1 MEAATPLRKPHVGTA
16 GDRLIVHDLTVEDE
30 SAARVVREREQ
41 AGEEPAKT
49 VTDAIEIGVRVL
61 DREQAAANAEYVKT
75 EFERASRQLEQE
87 FTDKARTV
95 ADFFGSKVDEV
106 FGPDGR
112 QAKELEKLFSDGSSA
127 SVQNRVREL
136 MNETMV
142 RAREDLMRAFTSG
155 DASNPLADFK
165 NSMTNAVKEADR
177 RRHID
182 QQRLQT
188 QMTELE
194 KQLQALRLEK
204 EKLEEVEAERE
215 RGTAKGRTFEEQV
228 FATLDAIAAQQ
239 GDVAEPVG
247 DLKGAT
253 GKTGDVVVAIDA
265 CNGPARGRIVF
276 EAKNSRLTKPGAFEE
291 LDRALADRSADFAV
305 LVVPAE
311 DKVPARLQALREYNG
326 DKLIVALDPDDPG
339 VLALEVGYRLARAR
353 VLMQRGEVE
362 GVDAGAVRDRV
373 DRALQA
379 MADVRKVKGKLT
391 GAKTGIDDAYELVEA
406 MAARVREQ
414 LEEIDAL
421 ASTGESGSGQLAL
434 D

>member
-276 EAKNSRLTKPGAFEE
+276 EAKNSRLTKPAAFEE
-291 LDRALADRSADFAV
+291 LNRALADRSADFAV